1 MSLRINTNILAMSA
15 RRNLLV
21 TQRDL
26 DKSLLRLSS
35 GMRIN
40 SAADD
45 PAGLAISERM
55 RAQIVSMEQAIRN
68 ASDMINLLQTAEGA
82 LSVIDE
88 KLVRLRQLSLEA
100 ANGTLTSNDRVLLNT
115 EFQALLSEITRI
127 SSVTEFNGLKLIDG
141 TYSAGTGIKAHI
153 GIQNVDNEDYWYLFL
168 GDFTASGLGI
178 GTIDITTT
186 GGAQGSLSAID
197 NAIMDKDTERADIGA
212 YQNRL
217 QNTIM
222 NLEIGWE
229 NITAAESN
237 IRDADVALEMSAF
250 VRAQMLQQTGVA
262 MLSQA
267 NLVPQVVAGL
277 LGM

>member
-68 ASDMINLLQTAEGA
+68 SSDMINLLQTAEGA

-141 TYSAGTGIKAHI
+141 TYSSGTGIKAHI
-153 GIQNVDNEDYWYLFL
+153 GIQNVDNEDYWFLFL
-168 GDFTASGLGI
+168 GDFTSSGLGI

-186 GGAQGSLSAID
+186 AGAQGSLSSID
-197 NAIMDKDTERADIGA
+197 SAIMTKDTERADIGA

>member
-1 MSLRINTNILAMSA
+1 MAA

-26 DKSLLRLSS
+26 DQSLLRLSS

-40 SAADD
+40 GAADD

-68 ASDMINLLQTAEGA
+68 ANDMINLLQTAEGA

-88 KLVRLRQLSLEA
+88 KLVRLRQLALEA
-100 ANGTLTSNDRVLLNT
+100 ANGTLTSNDRSLLDT
-115 EFQALLSEITRI
+115 EFQALLSEISRI
-127 SSVTEFNGLKLIDG
+127 SNVTEFNGLKLIDG

-153 GIQNVDNEDYWYLFL
+153 GIQNVADEDYWYIYL
-168 GDFTASGLGI
+168 GDFTASGI
-178 GTIDITTT
+178 GLMPSDVAVDITTT
-186 GGAQGSLSAID
+186 ANAQAALSAID
-197 NAIMDKDTERADIGA
+197 SAIMNKDTERADIGA

-237 IRDADVALEMSAF
+237 IRDADVAMEMSAF

-262 MLSQA
+262 MLAQA

-277 LGM
+277 LGGA